1 MTGPDG
7 ASLKTFNQ
15 RGAEQN
21 RMSWERDWPLLPLLA
36 VAALLIAPLWC
47 VTIPAMPDYPAHFAS
62 FWLIGQGGHEASVSG
77 FYRIQWAFL
86 PNLAAEI
93 AVPLL
98 ARLVSLESAIR
109 IFLSAALA
117 FWVLGPAAI
126 NRALHGRIG
135 AGPFAAA
142 FFAYNVNFMWGFFN
156 FYFAAGLAF
165 LIFAAWI
172 ATAERKGLW
181 RIVIFTL
188 AVTLVYFCHI
198 FAVAVLGIMIGGFEL
213 ARLLEQRPVTAK
225 AVVRRGAQIAILFV
239 PSALAFLFLK
249 PGSGAD
255 DHALEFNLLDT
266 MLDRYESLIQH
277 YYDKP
282 DYVLPA
288 LLLALLLLALYLRRA
303 RLPPVMNWV
312 LGAMAATSLLAPEW
326 AMGGWACHLRMPAIF
341 AATLFAACD
350 FRLGKKLFI
359 GVIIAALGLSAW
371 NAKVLAAAWRG
382 YDSQYREFRGALGNV
397 PRGAKLLTVL
407 DGDAIGL
414 ASDQPYWHMAE
425 FAISARGAFTPLMF
439 TTKGQHVVRLLPPYT
454 GFAAAT
460 AQQGSPP
467 DISELDDLAAGNV
480 DGDPDIADIFP
491 YLMYFQ
497 CHFDQVVLIHL
508 HGPRSPVPAMLHL
521 RHAGSFFS
529 LYDVRGKCPG

>member
-1 MTGPDG
+1 
-7 ASLKTFNQ
+7 
-15 RGAEQN
+15 
-21 RMSWERDWPLLPLLA
+21 MSWERDWPLLPLLV
-36 VAALLIAPLWC
+36 VAALLMAPLWC
-47 VTIPAMPDYPAHFAS
+47 VTTPAMPDYPAHFAS
-62 FWLIGQGGHEASVSG
+62 FWLIGQGAHEPLVSS
-77 FYRIQWAFL
+77 FYRIHWAFL

-98 ARLVSLESAIR
+98 ARLVGLECAIR

-117 FWVLGPAAI
+117 FWVLGPATI

-172 ATAERKGLW
+172 ATADRKGIW
-181 RIVIFTL
+181 RIAAFTL
-188 AVTLVYFCHI
+188 AVTYVYFCHI

-225 AVVRRGAQIAILFV
+225 LLVRRAAQIAILFV
-239 PSALAFLFLK
+239 PAALAFLFLK
-249 PGSGAD
+249 PGSGVD
-255 DHALEFNLLDT
+255 DHTLEFNLLDT

-288 LLLALLLLALYLRRA
+288 LLLALLLLAFFRRKA
-303 RLPPVMNWV
+303 RLPRTMYWV
-312 LGAMAATSLLAPEW
+312 LGLMAAASLLAPEW

-341 AATLFAACD
+341 AAMLFATCE
-350 FRLGKKLFI
+350 FRLEKKTFV
-359 GVIIAALGLSAW
+359 GIIVAALALSAW
-371 NAKVLAAAWRG
+371 NAKILAAAWRG
-382 YDSQYREFRGALGNV
+382 YDQQYQEFRGALTDV

-425 FAISARGAFTPLMF
+425 FAIPARGAFTPLMF
-439 TTKGQHVVRLLPPYT
+439 TTKGQHVVRLLPAYA

-467 DISELDDLAAGNV
+467 DISELGDLAAGDV
-480 DGDPDIADIFP
+480 DGDPDIEDIFP

-508 HGPRSPVPAMLHL
+508 NGPRSPVPAMLHL

-529 LYDVRGKCPG
+529 LYDIRGKCPD